1 MKWKRKVN
9 RLRVLKNT
17 RGGHGW
23 HMPRHCCC
31 GCWGLRNW
39 SHCASVAPQ
48 DTSLPRL
55 GQHHHGDDSCSSKQ
69 ALGLWKPLA
78 PTACLREPSQHWRP
92 RTSILNSSQSEKHWP
107 PFMTG
112 ACFNTMQYLWAP
124 KKKKTEIKKLCVL
137 SNDLIEWL
145 VSVALV
151 PLFCI
156 CLCPS
161 WLFHPDN
168 PGSHYKVSLLLCQP
182 PISSCQK
189 SLFQVPAWNLLR
201 DMLQL
206 SGSYFAFT
214 TQKVIFIENWGNL
227 LFLNQK
233 VYLKFIFVIIMI
245 TIIII
250 TIIFNGVGRLMCPDM

>member
-1 MKWKRKVN
+1 MSTFSTFFIKRKRKVN

-39 SHCASVAPQ
+39 SQCASVAPQ

-78 PTACLREPSQHWRP
+78 PTASSCLKEPSQHWRP
-92 RTSILNSSQSEKHWP
+92 RTSILNPSQSKMNIDHH
-107 PFMTG
+107 
-112 ACFNTMQYLWAP
+112 LWLGHVLTP
-124 KKKKTEIKKLCVL
+124 CSICTKKKKNREKKMAKKL
-137 SNDLIEWL
+137 SNDLIERL
-145 VSVALV
+145 VALALV

-189 SLFQVPAWNLLR
+189 SLFQVPAWE
-201 DMLQL
+201 
-206 SGSYFAFT
+206 
-214 TQKVIFIENWGNL
+214 I
-227 LFLNQK
+227 
-233 VYLKFIFVIIMI
+233 
-245 TIIII
+245 
-250 TIIFNGVGRLMCPDM
+250 C